1 VRFGVLKKMDSVT
14 FVKMNAGHLRM
25 IGITSFVALVMIG
38 VFILGLYFFGT
49 TESSNP
55 WYFLYNFK
63 FWILVGILILF
74 IFLMALW
81 SYNEVNSI
89 LNNSKMQRE
98 FVNNVTHE
106 IKTPLSTILLAAEV
120 LNSDDL
126 LANTIKRQQYIAIIR
141 TEGEK
146 LKNELERVLEVSR
159 LPKIGGHL
167 KKEWISPFE
176 QTQRVVSTYQPIL
189 NQMNANLEME
199 WNGLEKLQLYFDRKS
214 FEIIVSNL
222 LDNALKYNIQD
233 EPKII
238 IRAWIKMGEF
248 NFSIEDN
255 GLGIASEH
263 LDQVFNRFYRVPISE
278 IHHKKGFGLGLYL
291 VQQLLRA
298 HDSKVIV
305 KSEEGVGS
313 EFLVRIPMKNQ
324 ENE

>member
-1 VRFGVLKKMDSVT
+1 
-14 FVKMNAGHLRM
+14 MNSGHLRM

-38 VFILGLYFFGT
+38 VFIIGLYFFGST
-49 TESSNP
+49 NTDNP
-55 WYFLYNFK
+55 WHFLSNFK
-63 FWILVGILILF
+63 FWILIVILILF

-81 SYNEVNSI
+81 SYHEVNGI

-120 LNSDDL
+120 LNSEEL
-126 LANTIKRQQYIAIIR
+126 LSNSIKRQQYIAIIR

-159 LPKIGGHL
+159 LPKIGGYL
-167 KKEWISPFE
+167 KKEWISPYE
-176 QTQRVVSTYQPIL
+176 QTQLVVSTYQPIIDQL
-189 NQMNANLEME
+189 DARLTLD
-199 WNGLEKLQLYFDRKS
+199 WNGLEDLKLFFDRKS

-222 LDNALKYNIQD
+222 LDNALKYTVED
-233 EPKII
+233 EPVII
-238 IRAWIKMGEF
+238 IRAKTKMGEF
-248 NFSIEDN
+248 NLSIEDN
-255 GLGIASEH
+255 GLGIPSEH

-291 VQQLLRA
+291 VQQLLKA
-298 HDSKVIV
+298 HDSKILV

-313 EFLVRIPMKNQ
+313 EFVIRIPIQVNN
-324 ENE
+324 NE

>member
-1 VRFGVLKKMDSVT
+1 
-14 FVKMNAGHLRM
+14 MNSGHIRM

-38 VFILGLYFFGT
+38 VFILGLYFFGST
-49 TESSNP
+49 KTENP
-55 WYFLYNFK
+55 WHFLSNYK
-63 FWILVGILILF
+63 FWILITILILF

-120 LNSDDL
+120 LNSEEL
-126 LANTIKRQQYIAIIR
+126 LSNSIKRQQYISIIR

-167 KKEWISPFE
+167 KKEWISPYE
-176 QTQRVVSTYQPIL
+176 QTQLVVSTYRPIIDQL
-189 NQMNANLEME
+189 DAKLKVD
-199 WNGLEKLQLYFDRKS
+199 WNGLEDLKLFFDRKS

-222 LDNALKYNIQD
+222 LDNALKYTIED
-233 EPKII
+233 EPEII
-238 IRAWIKMGEF
+238 IRATTKMGEF
-248 NFSIEDN
+248 NLSIEDN
-255 GLGIASEH
+255 GLGIPSEH

-291 VQQLLRA
+291 VQQLLKA
-298 HDSKVIV
+298 HDSKIIA

-313 EFLVRIPMKNQ
+313 EFVIRIPMQVN
-324 ENE
+324 NNA

>member
-1 VRFGVLKKMDSVT
+1 
-14 FVKMNAGHLRM
+14 MNSGHIRM

-38 VFILGLYFFGT
+38 VFILGLYFFGST
-49 TESSNP
+49 NTENP
-55 WYFLYNFK
+55 WHFLSNYK
-63 FWILVGILILF
+63 FWILITILILF

-81 SYNEVNSI
+81 SYNVVISI

-120 LNSDDL
+120 LNSEEL
-126 LANTIKRQQYIAIIR
+126 LSNAIKRQQYISIIR

-176 QTQRVVSTYQPIL
+176 QTQLVVSTYQPIMDQL
-189 NQMNANLEME
+189 DAKLKME
-199 WNGLEKLQLYFDRKS
+199 WNGLEDLKLFFDRKS

-222 LDNALKYNIQD
+222 LDNALKYTVED
-233 EPKII
+233 EPEII
-238 IRAWIKMGEF
+238 IQATTKMGEF
-248 NFSIEDN
+248 NLSVEDN
-255 GLGIASEH
+255 GLGIPSEH

-291 VQQLLRA
+291 VQQLLKA
-298 HDSKVIV
+298 HDSKIIV

-313 EFLVRIPMKNQ
+313 EFVIRIPMQGNN
-324 ENE
+324 NE